1 MITGYNKTGDFFA
14 LLRACLLVGYV
25 EFARNIRQK
34 WKGYFVA
41 CEQALCLGKK
51 IARKGKFPARPKACS
66 QARYFVSREAL
77 VARQFWKVLSPPTL
91 PRPISIPLSSFVS
104 SRLQPR
110 RHGSIDPIFRKVEE
124 RQAQSMPRW
133 TGMNSSVTYAHG
145 RRICPLDFLF
155 LRLKTIISND
165 QMGRLDAYV
174 VDEFNVSENGD
185 YYLFHLSSAG
195 RVNYMHTAPDDFKL
209 SLVLSW
215 LFLLI

>member
-41 CEQALCLGKK
+41 CEQALCLRKK

-145 RRICPLDFLF
+145 RRICPLFVFEVENNNFQRPNGTARRVCCRWIQCKREWWLLF
-155 LRLKTIISND
+155 ISFEFCRSRQLYAHGTRRL
-165 QMGRLDAYV
+165 
-174 VDEFNVSENGD
+174 
-185 YYLFHLSSAG
+185 
-195 RVNYMHTAPDDFKL
+195 
-209 SLVLSW
+209 
-215 LFLLI
+215 